1 MDVDGFSLTMHGMQ
15 LSALRIV
22 ILGRANKTYERASD
36 FDAIIIVDNRSKRSP
51 HNMSDMTKMST
62 MLLKNMRTIDCS
74 EA

>member
-62 MLLKNMRTIDCS
+62 MLLKNMRTINCS